1 MLRDSAK
8 QVCLGVAA
16 VVAGLAGLLVV
27 ISVLGQMMDV
37 GARRSE
43 AHDRCL
49 KQATNRLEI
58 NHCN

>member
-1 MLRDSAK
+1 MLRGSAK
-8 QVCLGVAA
+8 QVCLGVATA
-16 VVAGLAGLLVV
+16 VAGLAGLLVV

-37 GARRSE
+37 GAQRSE
-43 AHDRCL
+43 DHDRCL